1 MLGHFLNEI
10 KENHL
15 YLKKDWD
22 DSIVLESIS
31 LKQKFVILPQL
42 LKWKKFNEA
51 FFKMANVGSLL
62 VKVEYVKDVYNE
74 YVKEVLGEE

>member
-62 VKVEYVKDVYNE
+62 VKVEYVKDVYND

>member
-1 MLGHFLNEI
+1 MLGHFLDEI

-51 FFKMANVGSLL
+51 FFKRANVGSLL
-62 VKVEYVKDVYNE
+62 VKVEYVRDVYNE